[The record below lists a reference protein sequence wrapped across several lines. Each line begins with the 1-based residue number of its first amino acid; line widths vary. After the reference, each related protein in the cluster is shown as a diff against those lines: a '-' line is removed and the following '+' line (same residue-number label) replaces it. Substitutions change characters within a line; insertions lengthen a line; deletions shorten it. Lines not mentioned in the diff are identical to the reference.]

1 MGQLA
6 GATDP
11 IADANW
17 HTAHERKGF
26 FTDSSICIGC
36 KACEVACKEWN
47 RNPQDGSLA
56 VSYTHL

>member
-17 HTAHERKGF
+17 HTAHEPTPPFALGVKRAKLRARSG
-26 FTDSSICIGC
+26 TGTRRTAPWRCWVRPLTTPVG
-36 KACEVACKEWN
+36 
-47 RNPQDGSLA
+47 
-56 VSYTHL
+56 